1 VTARVLSLPVW
12 SERHAT
18 ACRRHPAVL
27 AVWEGPG
34 GRLAFLL
41 RHAPFPLPSER
52 TAWLIETGD
61 VASAVVEDLRAAGCW
76 GVPIVLG
83 WRPTDE
89 IARVAATWRL
99 RYDADPSRRIE
110 ILEAVAAH
118 LAMSVARPAA
128 VAASGV

>member
-1 VTARVLSLPVW
+1 VTARVLPLPVW

-41 RHAPFPLPSER
+41 RHAPFPLREER

-61 VASAVVEDLRAAGCW
+61 VASVVTDDLRAAGCW
-76 GVPIVLG
+76 GIPVVLG
-83 WRPTDE
+83 WRPIAE

-99 RYDADPSRRIE
+99 RYDADPRRRTE
-110 ILEAVAAH
+110 ILAAVAAH
-118 LAMSVARPAA
+118 LAASTGRSAQ